1 MARRRNTIAQF
12 VSFDMQAMAARIHG
26 MTDAK
31 LGAWWRKAVI
41 DCCSGCIDPK
51 TDPFIKERYDW
62 AMSRILDT
70 QEHNAKMY
78 QNRKNR
84 LNDQETNNGTA
95 TTSCAST
102 ISTNPSQE
110 APTRKA
116 GDELTES
123 RNGSLRNPPPSC
135 EEHLGKNRLND
146 QETNN
151 GTATTSCAST
161 VSTNP
166 SQEAPTR
173 KAGDELTKSGN
184 GFLRN
189 LDPSCEEHLDEA
201 RQSHQDSP
209 SGEALVNQ
217 GSASGSTVRGLAKVA
232 QPGADSPAD
241 LFPEDTAKKPYG
253 TCKHVML
260 TDAEGHHLREI
271 YGTDLALAIE
281 ILDAYLENNPKALKK
296 YKNHAAVLRKGN
308 WVWQKVQEYR
318 INEKRL
324 ENVTKNNKSFKQQD
338 LDARTEFFTHSIFD
352 NGDVQ

>member
-1 MARRRNTIAQF
+1 MARRRNPIAQF
-12 VSFDMQAMAARIHG
+12 VSFDMQGMAARIQG

-51 TDPFIKERYDW
+51 TDFFIKEQYGIAATRMTD
-62 AMSRILDT
+62 A

-95 TTSCAST
+95 TTPCAST

-116 GDELTES
+116 GDELTKS
-123 RNGSLRNPPPSC
+123 GNGSLRNPP
-135 EEHLGKNRLND
+135 
-146 QETNN
+146 
-151 GTATTSCAST
+151 
-161 VSTNP
+161 
-166 SQEAPTR
+166 
-173 KAGDELTKSGN
+173 
-184 GFLRN
+184 
-189 LDPSCEEHLDEA
+189 PSCEEHLDEA

-241 LFPEDTAKKPYG
+241 LFPEDTATKKPYG

-260 TDAEGHHLREI
+260 TDAEGHHLREV

-324 ENVTKNNKSFKQQD
+324 ENATKNNKSFKQQD

>member
-12 VSFDMQAMAARIHG
+12 VSLDMQAMAARIQG

-51 TDPFIKERYDW
+51 TDFFIKEQYGIAATRMTD
-62 AMSRILDT
+62 A

-95 TTSCAST
+95 TTSCA
-102 ISTNPSQE
+102 
-110 APTRKA
+110 
-116 GDELTES
+116 
-123 RNGSLRNPPPSC
+123 C
-135 EEHLGKNRLND
+135 
-146 QETNN
+146 
-151 GTATTSCAST
+151 T

-184 GFLRN
+184 GSLRN
-189 LDPSCEEHLDEA
+189 PPPSCEEHLDEA

-260 TDAEGHHLREI
+260 TDAEGHHLREV

-308 WVWQKVQEYR
+308 WVWQKVQE
-318 INEKRL
+318 NKLTAKRL
-324 ENVTKNNKSFKQQD
+324 ENANAPKNNKSFKQQD

-352 NGDVQ
+352 NGDTQ

>member
-1 MARRRNTIAQF
+1 MARRRNIIAQF
-12 VSFDMQAMAARIHG
+12 VSFDMAAMATRIQG

-51 TDPFIKERYDW
+51 TDFFIKEQYGIAATRMTD
-62 AMSRILDT
+62 A

-84 LNDQETNNGTA
+84 LNDQETNNG
-95 TTSCAST
+95 
-102 ISTNPSQE
+102 I
-110 APTRKA
+110 
-116 GDELTES
+116 
-123 RNGSLRNPPPSC
+123 
-135 EEHLGKNRLND
+135 
-146 QETNN
+146 
-151 GTATTSCAST
+151 ATTSCAST

-173 KAGDELTKSGN
+173 KAGDELTESGN
-184 GFLRN
+184 GSLRN
-189 LDPSCEEHLDEA
+189 PPPSCEEHLDEA

-217 GSASGSTVRGLAKVA
+217 GSTSGSTVRGLAKVA
-232 QPGADSPAD
+232 QPGVDSPAD

-260 TDAEGHHLREI
+260 TDAEGHHLREV
-271 YGTDLALAIE
+271 YGQDLALAIE

-308 WVWQKVQEYR
+308 WVWQKVQE
-318 INEKRL
+318 NKLTAKRL
-324 ENVTKNNKSFKQQD
+324 ENANAPKNNKSFKQQD

-352 NGDVQ
+352 NGDAQ

>member
-12 VSFDMQAMAARIHG
+12 VNFDMAELATRIQG
-26 MTDAK
+26 MTDAQI
-31 LGAWWRKAVI
+31 GAWWRKAVI

-51 TDPFIKERYDW
+51 TDPIIRARYDW
-62 AMSRILDT
+62 SLTKMSEKQNHDART
-70 QEHNAKMY
+70 Y

-95 TTSCAST
+95 TTPCAST

-110 APTRKA
+110 APTRK
-116 GDELTES
+116 
-123 RNGSLRNPPPSC
+123 
-135 EEHLGKNRLND
+135 
-146 QETNN
+146 
-151 GTATTSCAST
+151 
-161 VSTNP
+161 V
-166 SQEAPTR
+166 
-173 KAGDELTKSGN
+173 GDELTKSGN
-184 GFLRN
+184 GQLRN
-189 LDPSCEEHLDEA
+189 PPPSCEEHLDEA

-260 TDAEGHHLREI
+260 TDADGHHLREV
-271 YGTDLALAIE
+271 YGADLALAIE

-308 WVWQKVQEYR
+308 WVWQKVQE
-318 INEKRL
+318 NKLTAKRL
-324 ENVTKNNKSFKQQD
+324 ENANTTNNNKSFKQQD
-338 LDARTEFFTHSIFD
+338 LDARTEFFSKSIFD
-352 NGDVQ
+352 KGIA

>member
-1 MARRRNTIAQF
+1 MARRRNIIAQF
-12 VSFDMQAMAARIHG
+12 VNFDMAELAARIQG
-26 MTDAK
+26 MTDAQI
-31 LGAWWRKAVI
+31 GAWWRKAVI

-51 TDPFIKERYDW
+51 TDPIIKARYDR
-62 AMSRILDT
+62 AIARMNEK
-70 QEHNAKMY
+70 QEHDARTY

-95 TTSCAST
+95 TTTCAST

-110 APTRKA
+110 APTSNA

-123 RNGSLRNPPPSC
+123 GNGSLRNP
-135 EEHLGKNRLND
+135 L
-146 QETNN
+146 
-151 GTATTSCAST
+151 
-161 VSTNP
+161 
-166 SQEAPTR
+166 
-173 KAGDELTKSGN
+173 
-184 GFLRN
+184 
-189 LDPSCEEHLDEA
+189 PSCEEHLDEA

-241 LFPEDTAKKPYG
+241 LFPEESVKKPYG

-260 TDAEGHHLREI
+260 TDAEGHHLREV

-308 WVWQKVQEYR
+308 WVWKEVQENK
-318 INEKRL
+318 INATRL
-324 ENVTKNNKSFKQQD
+324 ENATKNNKSFKQQD
-338 LDARTEFFTHSIFD
+338 LDARTEFFSKSIFEKETP
-352 NGDVQ
+352 

>member
-12 VSFDMQAMAARIHG
+12 VNFDMAELATRIQG
-26 MTDAK
+26 MTDAQI
-31 LGAWWRKAVI
+31 GAWWRKAVI

-51 TDPFIKERYDW
+51 TDPIIRARYDW
-62 AMSRILDT
+62 SLTKMSEKQNHDART
-70 QEHNAKMY
+70 Y

-95 TTSCAST
+95 TTPCAST
-102 ISTNPSQE
+102 INTNPSQE

-123 RNGSLRNPPPSC
+123 GNGSLRNPP
-135 EEHLGKNRLND
+135 
-146 QETNN
+146 
-151 GTATTSCAST
+151 
-161 VSTNP
+161 
-166 SQEAPTR
+166 
-173 KAGDELTKSGN
+173 
-184 GFLRN
+184 
-189 LDPSCEEHLDEA
+189 PSCEEHLDEA

-260 TDAEGHHLREI
+260 TDAEGHHLREV
-271 YGTDLALAIE
+271 YGADLALAIE
-281 ILDAYLENNPKALKK
+281 ILDAYLENNQKALKK

-308 WVWQKVQEYR
+308 WVWQKTQE
-318 INEKRL
+318 NKLTAKRL
-324 ENVTKNNKSFKQQD
+324 ENASSRQAPKDFRSMREDEQKRRAFNTLFE
-338 LDARTEFFTHSIFD
+338 TEVP
-352 NGDVQ
+352 NVCAG

>member
-12 VSFDMQAMAARIHG
+12 VNFDMAELAARIQG
-26 MTDAK
+26 MTDAQI
-31 LGAWWRKAVI
+31 GAWWRKAVI

-51 TDPFIKERYDW
+51 TDPIIRARYDW
-62 AMSRILDT
+62 SLTKMSEKQNRDAHT
-70 QEHNAKMY
+70 Y

-84 LNDQETNNGTA
+84 LNNQETNNGTA
-95 TTSCAST
+95 TT
-102 ISTNPSQE
+102 P
-110 APTRKA
+110 
-116 GDELTES
+116 
-123 RNGSLRNPPPSC
+123 
-135 EEHLGKNRLND
+135 
-146 QETNN
+146 
-151 GTATTSCAST
+151 CAST

-173 KAGDELTKSGN
+173 KAGDELTTSGN
-184 GFLRN
+184 GSLRN
-189 LDPSCEEHLDEA
+189 PPPSCEEHLDEA

-260 TDAEGHHLREI
+260 TDADGHHLREV
-271 YGTDLALAIE
+271 YGADLALAIE
-281 ILDAYLENNPKALKK
+281 ILDAYLENNQKALKK

-308 WVWQKVQEYR
+308 WVWQKVQEYK

-324 ENVTKNNKSFKQQD
+324 ENASKNNKSFKQQD
-338 LDARTEFFTHSIFD
+338 IDARTEFFARSIFD

>member
-1 MARRRNTIAQF
+1 MARRRNIIAQF
-12 VSFDMQAMAARIHG
+12 VSFDMAAMATRIQG

-51 TDPFIKERYDW
+51 TDFFIKEQYGIAATRMTD
-62 AMSRILDT
+62 A

-123 RNGSLRNPPPSC
+123 RNGSLRNP
-135 EEHLGKNRLND
+135 L
-146 QETNN
+146 
-151 GTATTSCAST
+151 
-161 VSTNP
+161 
-166 SQEAPTR
+166 
-173 KAGDELTKSGN
+173 
-184 GFLRN
+184 
-189 LDPSCEEHLDEA
+189 PSCEEHLDEA

-260 TDAEGHHLREI
+260 TDAEGHHLREV

-281 ILDAYLENNPKALKK
+281 ILDAYLENNQKALKK

-324 ENVTKNNKSFKQQD
+324 ENATKNNKSFKQQD

>member
-1 MARRRNTIAQF
+1 MARRRNPIAQF
-12 VSFDMQAMAARIHG
+12 VSFDMQAMAARIQG

-41 DCCSGCIDPK
+41 DCCSGCIDPN
-51 TDPFIKERYDW
+51 TDSFVKEQYGIAAARMIGKQDHD
-62 AMSRILDT
+62 ART
-70 QEHNAKMY
+70 Y

-84 LNDQETNNGTA
+84 LNDQEPNNGTA
-95 TTSCAST
+95 TTPCAT
-102 ISTNPSQE
+102 
-110 APTRKA
+110 
-116 GDELTES
+116 
-123 RNGSLRNPPPSC
+123 
-135 EEHLGKNRLND
+135 
-146 QETNN
+146 
-151 GTATTSCAST
+151 T

-184 GFLRN
+184 GSLRN
-189 LDPSCEEHLDEA
+189 TPPSCEEHLDEA

-260 TDAEGHHLREI
+260 TDADGHHLREV

-281 ILDAYLENNPKALKK
+281 ILDAYLENNQKALKK

-308 WVWQKVQEYR
+308 WVWQKVQE
-318 INEKRL
+318 NKLTAKRL
-324 ENVTKNNKSFKQQD
+324 ENANTTNNNKSFKQQD

>member
-1 MARRRNTIAQF
+1 MARRRNIIAQF
-12 VSFDMQAMAARIHG
+12 VNFDMAELATRIQG
-26 MTDAK
+26 MTDAQI
-31 LGAWWRKAVI
+31 GAWWRKAVI

-51 TDPFIKERYDW
+51 TDPIIRARYDW
-62 AMSRILDT
+62 SLTKMSEKQNHDART
-70 QEHNAKMY
+70 Y

-84 LNDQETNNGTA
+84 LNNQETNNGSA
-95 TTSCAST
+95 TTSCACS
-102 ISTNPSQE
+102 IST
-110 APTRKA
+110 
-116 GDELTES
+116 D
-123 RNGSLRNPPPSC
+123 
-135 EEHLGKNRLND
+135 
-146 QETNN
+146 
-151 GTATTSCAST
+151 
-161 VSTNP
+161 P

-184 GFLRN
+184 GSLRN
-189 LDPSCEEHLDEA
+189 PPPSCEEHLDEA

-260 TDAEGHHLREI
+260 TDAEGHHLREV

-308 WVWQKVQEYR
+308 WVWQKVQE
-318 INEKRL
+318 NKLTAKRL
-324 ENVTKNNKSFKQQD
+324 ENANAPKNNKSFKQQD

>member
-12 VSFDMQAMAARIHG
+12 VNFDMAELATRIQG
-26 MTDAK
+26 MTDAQI
-31 LGAWWRKAVI
+31 GAWWRKAVI

-51 TDPFIKERYDW
+51 TDPIIRARYDW
-62 AMSRILDT
+62 SLTKMSEKQNHDART
-70 QEHNAKMY
+70 Y

-95 TTSCAST
+95 TTSSAST
-102 ISTNPSQE
+102 VSTDPSQE

-123 RNGSLRNPPPSC
+123 GNGSLWNPP
-135 EEHLGKNRLND
+135 
-146 QETNN
+146 
-151 GTATTSCAST
+151 
-161 VSTNP
+161 
-166 SQEAPTR
+166 
-173 KAGDELTKSGN
+173 
-184 GFLRN
+184 
-189 LDPSCEEHLDEA
+189 PSCEEHLDEA

-209 SGEALVNQ
+209 SGEARQNLQ
-217 GSASGSTVRGLAKVA
+217 ESASGSTVRGLAKVA

-260 TDAEGHHLREI
+260 TDAEGHHLREV
-271 YGTDLALAIE
+271 YGADLALAIE

-308 WVWQKVQEYR
+308 WVWQKVQE
-318 INEKRL
+318 NKLTAKRL
-324 ENVTKNNKSFKQQD
+324 ENANTPKNNKSFKQQD

>member
-1 MARRRNTIAQF
+1 MARRRNIIAQF
-12 VSFDMQAMAARIHG
+12 VNFDMAELAARIQG
-26 MTDAK
+26 MTDAQI
-31 LGAWWRKAVI
+31 GAWWRKAVI

-51 TDPFIKERYDW
+51 TDPIIRARYDR
-62 AMSRILDT
+62 AIARMIERQDQNSR
-70 QEHNAKMY
+70 AY

-95 TTSCAST
+95 TTPCAST

-116 GDELTES
+116 GDELTTS
-123 RNGSLRNPPPSC
+123 GNGSLRNPP
-135 EEHLGKNRLND
+135 
-146 QETNN
+146 
-151 GTATTSCAST
+151 
-161 VSTNP
+161 
-166 SQEAPTR
+166 
-173 KAGDELTKSGN
+173 
-184 GFLRN
+184 
-189 LDPSCEEHLDEA
+189 PSCEEHLDEA

-217 GSASGSTVRGLAKVA
+217 GSTSGSTVRGLAKAA
-232 QPGADSPAD
+232 QPGVDSPAD

-260 TDAEGHHLREI
+260 TDAEGHHLREV

-308 WVWQKVQEYR
+308 WVWQKVQE
-318 INEKRL
+318 NKLTAKRL
-324 ENVTKNNKSFKQQD
+324 ENANAPKNNKSFKQQD

-352 NGDVQ
+352 NGDAQ

>member
-1 MARRRNTIAQF
+1 MARRRNIIAQF
-12 VSFDMQAMAARIHG
+12 VNFDMAELATRIQG
-26 MTDAK
+26 MTDAQI
-31 LGAWWRKAVI
+31 GAWWRKAVI

-51 TDPFIKERYDW
+51 TDPIIRARYDR
-62 AMSRILDT
+62 AIARMIERQDQNSR
-70 QEHNAKMY
+70 AY

-84 LNDQETNNGTA
+84 LNDQENNNGTA
-95 TTSCAST
+95 TTSCACT
-102 ISTNPSQE
+102 VSTNPSQE

-123 RNGSLRNPPPSC
+123 GNGSLWNP
-135 EEHLGKNRLND
+135 L
-146 QETNN
+146 
-151 GTATTSCAST
+151 
-161 VSTNP
+161 
-166 SQEAPTR
+166 
-173 KAGDELTKSGN
+173 
-184 GFLRN
+184 
-189 LDPSCEEHLDEA
+189 PSCEEHLDED
-201 RQSHQDSP
+201 RQIHQDSP

-260 TDAEGHHLREI
+260 TDADGHHLREV

-308 WVWQKVQEYR
+308 WVWQKVQE
-318 INEKRL
+318 NKLTAKRL
-324 ENVTKNNKSFKQQD
+324 ENANAPKNAKSFKQQD
-338 LDARTEFFTHSIFD
+338 LDARTEFFSHSIFD
-352 NGDVQ
+352 QGEIQ

>member
-12 VSFDMQAMAARIHG
+12 VNFDMAELATRIQG
-26 MTDAK
+26 MTDAQI
-31 LGAWWRKAVI
+31 GAWWRKAVI

-51 TDPFIKERYDW
+51 TDPIIRARYDW
-62 AMSRILDT
+62 SLTKMSEKQNHDART
-70 QEHNAKMY
+70 Y

-116 GDELTES
+116 
-123 RNGSLRNPPPSC
+123 
-135 EEHLGKNRLND
+135 
-146 QETNN
+146 
-151 GTATTSCAST
+151 
-161 VSTNP
+161 V
-166 SQEAPTR
+166 
-173 KAGDELTKSGN
+173 DELTKSGN
-184 GFLRN
+184 GLLRN
-189 LDPSCEEHLDEA
+189 LDSSCEEHLDEA
-201 RQSHQDSP
+201 RQSHQDFP

-217 GSASGSTVRGLAKVA
+217 GSSSGSTVRGLAKVA
-232 QPGADSPAD
+232 QPGEDSPAD

-260 TDAEGHHLREI
+260 TDAEGHHLREV

-308 WVWQKVQEYR
+308 WVWQKVQE
-318 INEKRL
+318 NKLTAKRL
-324 ENVTKNNKSFKQQD
+324 ENANAPKNNKSFKQQD
-338 LDARTEFFTHSIFD
+338 IDARTEFFTHSIFD

>member
-1 MARRRNTIAQF
+1 MARRRNIIAQF
-12 VSFDMQAMAARIHG
+12 VNFDMAELAARIQG
-26 MTDAK
+26 MTDAQI
-31 LGAWWRKAVI
+31 GAWWRKAVI

-51 TDPFIKERYDW
+51 TDPIIRARYDR
-62 AMSRILDT
+62 AIARMTDKQDHDART
-70 QEHNAKMY
+70 Y

-84 LNDQETNNGTA
+84 LNDQETNNC
-95 TTSCAST
+95 S
-102 ISTNPSQE
+102 
-110 APTRKA
+110 
-116 GDELTES
+116 
-123 RNGSLRNPPPSC
+123 
-135 EEHLGKNRLND
+135 
-146 QETNN
+146 
-151 GTATTSCAST
+151 ATTSCAST

-166 SQEAPTR
+166 SQEAPTSN
-173 KAGDELTKSGN
+173 AGDELTESGN
-184 GFLRN
+184 GPLWN
-189 LDPSCEEHLDEA
+189 PSPSCEEHLDEA

-260 TDAEGHHLREI
+260 TDAEGHHLREV
-271 YGTDLALAIE
+271 YGTDLALSIE

-308 WVWQKVQEYR
+308 WVWQKVQE
-318 INEKRL
+318 NKLTAKRL
-324 ENVTKNNKSFKQQD
+324 ENANAPKNNKSFKQQD

>member
-12 VSFDMQAMAARIHG
+12 VSFDMQAMAARIQG

-84 LNDQETNNGTA
+84 INDQETNNGTA
-95 TTSCAST
+95 TTPCAST

-110 APTRKA
+110 ATTRKA
-116 GDELTES
+116 VDELTKS
-123 RNGSLRNPPPSC
+123 GNGSLRNPPPSC
-135 EEHLGKNRLND
+135 EEHL
-146 QETNN
+146 
-151 GTATTSCAST
+151 
-161 VSTNP
+161 
-166 SQEAPTR
+166 
-173 KAGDELTKSGN
+173 DE
-184 GFLRN
+184 
-189 LDPSCEEHLDEA
+189 D

-260 TDAEGHHLREI
+260 TDAEGHHLREV

-308 WVWQKVQEYR
+308 WVWQKVQE
-318 INEKRL
+318 NKLTAKRL
-324 ENVTKNNKSFKQQD
+324 ENANAPKNNKSFKQQD
-338 LDARTEFFTHSIFD
+338 LDARTEFFSHSIFD
-352 NGDVQ
+352 NGNTDEQD

>member
-116 GDELTES
+116 GDELTKS
-123 RNGSLRNPPPSC
+123 GNGSLRNPP
-135 EEHLGKNRLND
+135 
-146 QETNN
+146 
-151 GTATTSCAST
+151 
-161 VSTNP
+161 
-166 SQEAPTR
+166 
-173 KAGDELTKSGN
+173 
-184 GFLRN
+184 
-189 LDPSCEEHLDEA
+189 PSCEEHLDEA

-260 TDAEGHHLREI
+260 TDAEGHHLREV

-308 WVWQKVQEYR
+308 WVWQKVQEHR

-324 ENVTKNNKSFKQQD
+324 ENATKNNKSFKQQD

>member
-1 MARRRNTIAQF
+1 MARRRNIIAQF
-12 VSFDMQAMAARIHG
+12 VNFDMAELAARIQG
-26 MTDAK
+26 MTDAQI
-31 LGAWWRKAVI
+31 GAWWRKAVI

-51 TDPFIKERYDW
+51 TDPIIRARYDR
-62 AMSRILDT
+62 AIARMTDKQDHDART
-70 QEHNAKMY
+70 Y

-102 ISTNPSQE
+102 ISI
-110 APTRKA
+110 
-116 GDELTES
+116 
-123 RNGSLRNPPPSC
+123 
-135 EEHLGKNRLND
+135 
-146 QETNN
+146 
-151 GTATTSCAST
+151 
-161 VSTNP
+161 NP

-184 GFLRN
+184 GSLRN
-189 LDPSCEEHLDEA
+189 PPPSCEELLDEA

-260 TDAEGHHLREI
+260 TDAEGHHLREV

-308 WVWQKVQEYR
+308 WVWQKVQE
-318 INEKRL
+318 NKLTAKRL
-324 ENVTKNNKSFKQQD
+324 ENANAPKNNKSFKQQD

>member
-1 MARRRNTIAQF
+1 MARRRNPIAQF
-12 VSFDMQAMAARIHG
+12 VSFDMQGMAARIQG
-26 MTDAK
+26 MTDAN

-41 DCCSGCIDPK
+41 DCCSGCIDPN
-51 TDPFIKERYDW
+51 TDKYIKEQYGIAAAR
-62 AMSRILDT
+62 MIGK
-70 QEHNAKMY
+70 QEHDARTY

-95 TTSCAST
+95 TT
-102 ISTNPSQE
+102 
-110 APTRKA
+110 
-116 GDELTES
+116 
-123 RNGSLRNPPPSC
+123 
-135 EEHLGKNRLND
+135 H
-146 QETNN
+146 
-151 GTATTSCAST
+151 CAST

-173 KAGDELTKSGN
+173 KAGDELTESGN
-184 GFLRN
+184 GSLRN
-189 LDPSCEEHLDEA
+189 PPPSCEEHLDEA

-232 QPGADSPAD
+232 QPGTDSPAD
-241 LFPEDTAKKPYG
+241 LFPEESVKKPYG

-260 TDAEGHHLREI
+260 TDAEGHHLREV

-308 WVWQKVQEYR
+308 WVWKEVQENK
-318 INEKRL
+318 INATRL
-324 ENVTKNNKSFKQQD
+324 ENATKNNKSFKQQD
-338 LDARTEFFTHSIFD
+338 LDARTEFFSKSIFD
-352 NGDVQ
+352 KGIA

>member
-1 MARRRNTIAQF
+1 MARRRNPIAQF
-12 VSFDMQAMAARIHG
+12 VSFDMQGMAARIQG

-41 DCCSGCIDPK
+41 DCCSGCIDPN
-51 TDPFIKERYDW
+51 TDKYIKEQYGIAAAR
-62 AMSRILDT
+62 MIGK
-70 QEHNAKMY
+70 QEHDARTY

-84 LNDQETNNGTA
+84 NSA
-95 TTSCAST
+95 
-102 ISTNPSQE
+102 E
-110 APTRKA
+110 APTRED
-116 GDELTES
+116 GDEHHYTGNGALLES
-123 RNGSLRNPPPSC
+123 GSSANHYGDAAIR
-135 EEHLGKNRLND
+135 EEAEVCLNR
-146 QETNN
+146 ES
-151 GTATTSCAST
+151 G
-161 VSTNP
+161 VV
-166 SQEAPTR
+166 APTTISN
-173 KAGDELTKSGN
+173 ET
-184 GFLRN
+184 
-189 LDPSCEEHLDEA
+189 EA

-260 TDAEGHHLREI
+260 TDAEGHHLREV

-308 WVWQKVQEYR
+308 WVWKEVQENK
-318 INEKRL
+318 INATRL
-324 ENVTKNNKSFKQQD
+324 ENATKNNKSFKQQD
-338 LDARTEFFTHSIFD
+338 LDARTEFFSKSIFD
-352 NGDVQ
+352 KGIA

>member
-1 MARRRNTIAQF
+1 MARRRNPIAQF
-12 VSFDMQAMAARIHG
+12 VSFDMQAMAARIQG

-41 DCCSGCIDPK
+41 DCCSGCIDPN
-51 TDPFIKERYDW
+51 TDSFVKEQYGIAAARMIGKQDHD
-62 AMSRILDT
+62 ART
-70 QEHNAKMY
+70 Y
-78 QNRKNR
+78 QNR
-84 LNDQETNNGTA
+84 
-95 TTSCAST
+95 
-102 ISTNPSQE
+102 
-110 APTRKA
+110 
-116 GDELTES
+116 
-123 RNGSLRNPPPSC
+123 
-135 EEHLGKNRLND
+135 KNRLND

-173 KAGDELTKSGN
+173 KAGNELTKSGN
-184 GFLRN
+184 GSLRN
-189 LDPSCEEHLDEA
+189 PPPSCEEHLDEA

-241 LFPEDTAKKPYG
+241 FFPEDTAKKPYG

-260 TDAEGHHLREI
+260 TDAEGHHLREV
-271 YGTDLALAIE
+271 YGQDLALAIE

-324 ENVTKNNKSFKQQD
+324 ENATKNNKSFKQQD
-338 LDARTEFFTHSIFD
+338 LDSRTEFFTHSIFD
-352 NGDVQ
+352 NGDAQ

>member
-1 MARRRNTIAQF
+1 MARRRNQIAQF
-12 VSFDMQAMAARIHG
+12 VSFDMQGMAARIQG
-26 MTDAK
+26 MSDAK

-51 TDPFIKERYDW
+51 TDPFIKTQYGIAADRMTE
-62 AMSRILDT
+62 T
-70 QEHNAKMY
+70 QEHNARMY

-84 LNDQETNNGTA
+84 INDQETNNGTV
-95 TTSCAST
+95 TTPCAST

-110 APTRKA
+110 APTSNA

-123 RNGSLRNPPPSC
+123 GNGSLRNPPPSC
-135 EEHLGKNRLND
+135 EEHL
-146 QETNN
+146 
-151 GTATTSCAST
+151 
-161 VSTNP
+161 
-166 SQEAPTR
+166 
-173 KAGDELTKSGN
+173 DE
-184 GFLRN
+184 
-189 LDPSCEEHLDEA
+189 D
-201 RQSHQDSP
+201 RQSHQYSP

-217 GSASGSTVRGLAKVA
+217 GSASGSTVRGLTKVA

-260 TDAEGHHLREI
+260 TDAEGHHLREV

-308 WVWQKVQEYR
+308 WVWKEVQENK
-318 INEKRL
+318 INATRL
-324 ENVTKNNKSFKQQD
+324 ENATKNNKSFKQQD
-338 LDARTEFFTHSIFD
+338 LDARTEFFSKSIFD
-352 NGDVQ
+352 KGIA